1 MSKIGNHVVGAEENG
16 TLTFNEQENCY
27 KEVENKKKVTSPWKY
42 VRTNSKGEKIF
53 RRDTNETLEDVE
65 KYLDSKNIGY
75 ESKPSGSMMYI
86 EIIEGGDNGSDRHFA
101 YYPTTGRWSVYPFRK
116 KHYRSNGIED
126 FLTRF
131 AYNMKG
137 TEPKHARPYDHVWC
151 YSYPNC
157 DVDKNGCREVM
168 GDDAEPYGWRD

>member
-1 MSKIGNHVVGAEENG
+1 MSKMGNYVVGANEDG

-65 KYLDSKNIGY
+65 KYLDSKGISY

-86 EIIEGGDNGSDRHFA
+86 EIREDRHFA
-101 YYPTTGRWSVYPFRK
+101 YYPTTGRWSVYPFRR

-131 AYNMKG
+131 AYSVKG
-137 TEPKHARPYDHVWC
+137 KEPKHARPYDHVWC

-157 DVDKNGCREVM
+157 DVDKNGCRQVM